1 MPIRKRGKK
10 PGKIIQ
16 HNGEAEFN
24 DDFKGTNVPFE
35 LKKPLPE
42 DILADSRSMTLEFQP
57 WYRKKIFHFALG
69 VSIGILAA
77 FGAISA
83 ASHPHFTELQDFL
96 AMYIADMDIASKLP
110 TSDLVDELFS
120 NMTNFIIPNAPS
132 EQPFMPALESKDE
145 LELSPHFPVVLLPGI
160 VSTGLESWSTSN
172 CSQKYFRK
180 RMWGTTTMFKAVL
193 FDKAC
198 WTQHLKLD
206 AVTGLDPEGIK
217 LRAAQG
223 LDAADYFVTG
233 YWVWAKIIE
242 NLAAIGYDSN
252 MMFLASYDWRLSY
265 HNLEVRDNFFTKL
278 KTQIEIYKKIHGK
291 KTVVMAHSMGSTL
304 FPYFLKW
311 AESPKGGNG
320 GRSWTEDH
328 IETFANIAGPM
339 IGVPKALAFML
350 SGETRDTMQLGSFG
364 TYLLEKFFS
373 RRERADLIRTWAGG
387 SSMLPKG
394 GDQVWG
400 NLTWAPDDEVNHET
414 TGISYGAMVT
424 FAQESPELGED
435 GVRSMD
441 DDGVLSNYTSQA
453 SIGLLYNST
462 PVEFNDQL
470 RLNYSYG
477 LSTSKKQLKRNDDDH
492 TTWSNPLESQLPNAP
507 NMKIY
512 CLYGVGLETERSY
525 YYGKTDGGKT
535 VCNAG
540 SDEQCASVNAEKST
554 EDVLKDDKK
563 LQRMFRAFKNRM
575 GDSLPSAN
583 VIDDQP
589 SSFFIDST
597 VNRPDENIRT
607 GVRFSEGD
615 GTVPLLSLGYM
626 CAPSGGWNKYADLYN
641 PGHSPVITREYQHEV
656 SDSALDVRGGSKAS
670 DHVNLLGN
678 WEMTLDLL
686 RIVANKPENVTQR
699 ILSNIEQYAKAIDLT
714 AQV

>member
-1 MPIRKRGKK
+1 
-10 PGKIIQ
+10 
-16 HNGEAEFN
+16 
-24 DDFKGTNVPFE
+24 
-35 LKKPLPE
+35 
-42 DILADSRSMTLEFQP
+42 MT
-57 WYRKKIFHFALG
+57 
-69 VSIGILAA
+69 
-77 FGAISA
+77 
-83 ASHPHFTELQDFL
+83 
-96 AMYIADMDIASKLP
+96 
-110 TSDLVDELFS
+110 
-120 NMTNFIIPNAPS
+120 
-132 EQPFMPALESKDE
+132 
-145 LELSPHFPVVLLPGI
+145 
-160 VSTGLESWSTSN
+160 
-172 CSQKYFRK
+172 
-180 RMWGTTTMFKAVL
+180 
-193 FDKAC
+193 
-198 WTQHLKLD
+198 
-206 AVTGLDPEGIK
+206 
-217 LRAAQG
+217 
-223 LDAADYFVTG
+223 
-233 YWVWAKIIE
+233 
-242 NLAAIGYDSN
+242 
-252 MMFLASYDWRLSY
+252 
-265 HNLEVRDNFFTKL
+265 
-278 KTQIEIYKKIHGK
+278 
-291 KTVVMAHSMGSTL
+291 GSTL

-575 GDSLPSAN
+575 GDSLPSAS

-589 SSFFIDST
+589 SSFVSRSGFVMKCEQTNIN
-597 VNRPDENIRT
+597 VN
-607 GVRFSEGD
+607 FSS
-615 GTVPLLSLGYM
+615 V
-626 CAPSGGWNKYADLYN
+626 
-641 PGHSPVITREYQHEV
+641 HR
-656 SDSALDVRGGSKAS
+656 
-670 DHVNLLGN
+670 
-678 WEMTLDLL
+678 
-686 RIVANKPENVTQR
+686 
-699 ILSNIEQYAKAIDLT
+699 
-714 AQV
+714 